1 MLTLEDIIANISD
14 QDKGREFEL
23 VDPVDGKP
31 TGIKFRVAGPDSETQ
46 RRSRLALTDELAEM
60 ADDRGRVTA
69 EQRERARINSLA
81 RCVLGWTIEEYG
93 KPIPF
98 NHKNVVRVLMAGTWI
113 QQQVDAFASDR
124 AAFREVA

>member
-1 MLTLEDIIANISD
+1 MTLEDIIANIAD
-14 QDKGREFEL
+14 QDKGKEFEL

-46 RRSRLALTDELAEM
+46 HRARLALTDELAEM
-60 ADDRGRVTA
+60 ADDTGRVTA
-69 EQRERARINSLA
+69 AQRERARINSLA
-81 RCVLGWTIEEYG
+81 RCVLGWSIEENG

-124 AAFREVA
+124 AAFRGGV

>member
-1 MLTLEDIIANISD
+1 MTLEDIIANIAD
-14 QDKGREFEL
+14 QDKGKEFEL

-46 RRSRLALTDELAEM
+46 HRARLALTDELAEM

-81 RCVLGWTIEEYG
+81 RCVLGWTIEENG

-98 NHKNVVRVLMAGTWI
+98 NQKNVVRVLMAGTWI

>member
-1 MLTLEDIIANISD
+1 MTLEDIIANIAD
-14 QDKGREFEL
+14 QDKGKEFEL

-31 TGIKFRVAGPDSETQ
+31 TGIRFRVAGPDSETQ
-46 RRSRLALTDELAEM
+46 HRARLALTDELAEM

-81 RCVLGWTIEEYG
+81 RCVLGWTIEENG

>member
-1 MLTLEDIIANISD
+1 MTLEDIIANIAD
-14 QDKGREFEL
+14 QDKGKEFEL

-46 RRSRLALTDELAEM
+46 HRARLALTDELAEM

-69 EQRERARINSLA
+69 EQRERARINSIA
-81 RCVLGWTIEEYG
+81 RCVLGWTIEENG

-98 NHKNVVRVLMAGTWI
+98 KHKNVVRVLMAGTWI
-113 QQQVDAFASDR
+113 QQQVDALASDR